1 MRCPSFSERPAA
13 PGICRCSPR
22 GGVPRHAPGW
32 GRWTRE
38 FPRSVTCRSDGEGKL
53 AAVLVRGGHG
63 RRRPG
68 LTTATRCEAASDLAA
83 AGFLNWMANSDVGCR
98 GSTILQFRSSAV
110 PQLWGS
116 GDLRCFGVARHE
128 PAGRRG
134 RAGMHYPVGPVRG
147 GRQTK
152 LTESAATAGPSRS
165 GTSSRSPP

>member
-98 GSTILQFRSSAV
+98 GSTILQFRSS
-110 PQLWGS
+110 
-116 GDLRCFGVARHE
+116 GDLEICVASALLATSLLVGGAALVCTTRWDLFV
-128 PAGRRG
+128 GDDRR
-134 RAGMHYPVGPVRG
+134 
-147 GRQTK
+147 
-152 LTESAATAGPSRS
+152 S
-165 GTSSRSPP
+165 